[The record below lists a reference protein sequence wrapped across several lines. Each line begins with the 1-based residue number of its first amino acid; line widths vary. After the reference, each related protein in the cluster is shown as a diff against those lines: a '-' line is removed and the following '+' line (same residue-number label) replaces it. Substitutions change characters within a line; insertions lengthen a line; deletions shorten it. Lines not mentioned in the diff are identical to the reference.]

1 MFDRNVS
8 PQHKDQ
14 PNQDAPGFEGM
25 VNLDC
30 AGHAGG
36 LALLWKKAEE
46 FFLLGFSQNHI
57 DMAVLENNTPQ
68 WRIMGFYGHPDRS
81 QRGVTWDLLRM
92 LSTTLDLPWCV
103 IGDFND
109 ICNNEEKRGT
119 IPHPPQLIRNFYE
132 ALHDCHVDLNTE
144 INTQYFKSSNSN
156 SSLIIK

>member
-1 MFDRNVS
+1 M
-8 PQHKDQ
+8 
-14 PNQDAPGFEGM
+14 
-25 VNLDC
+25 
-30 AGHAGG
+30 
-36 LALLWKKAEE
+36 LWKKAEE

-68 WRIMGFYGHPDRS
+68 WRRMGFYGHPDRS

-132 ALHDCHVDLNTE
+132 ALHDCQLQDIPLQGYPFTWERRNGSRKDLTE
-144 INTQYFKSSNSN
+144 LWRLQHGLANSQTL
-156 SSLIIK
+156 SYSTSQQLVQITAQLHST